1 MQTYR
6 LISVLNQ
13 YYKLY
18 TAILSKRIEEKL
30 PFLIDKD
37 QTGFTECRQT
47 QDSLRRTFHTVEHI
61 KKEKNKLTYP
71 TQYGCGKKIDSVG
84 WNFSFIQIWIK
95 FVFQEMVIKGI
106 KTLYTF
112 PIARIKVNGVWEGS
126 IHLQRGCHQ
135 GCPASPV
142 LFNRFIETLA
152 KAVRQNPDL
161 EGTIKYI
168 IKGIEHKICLYADVL
183 VSLNI
188 PESGIPR

>member
-1 MQTYR
+1 MEGAYFLSESKREQGPERMQTYR

-71 TQYGCGKKIDSVG
+71 T
-84 WNFSFIQIWIK
+84 
-95 FVFQEMVIKGI
+95 
-106 KTLYTF
+106 
-112 PIARIKVNGVWEGS
+112 
-126 IHLQRGCHQ
+126 
-135 GCPASPV
+135 
-142 LFNRFIETLA
+142 
-152 KAVRQNPDL
+152 
-161 EGTIKYI
+161 
-168 IKGIEHKICLYADVL
+168 
-183 VSLNI
+183 
-188 PESGIPR
+188 